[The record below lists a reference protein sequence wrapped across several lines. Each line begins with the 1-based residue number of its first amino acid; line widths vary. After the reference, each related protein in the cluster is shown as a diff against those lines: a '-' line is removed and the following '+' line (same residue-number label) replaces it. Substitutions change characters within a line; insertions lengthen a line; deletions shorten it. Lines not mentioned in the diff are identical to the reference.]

1 MGEWSYQHYDR
12 PCDIVDIA
20 TMQPVMSVDANEADM
35 AIEAHNADIAA
46 YEARIAA
53 LEAELDRV
61 NATLDRLREAVPEG
75 NWIYVCSEIR
85 LLRVVV
91 AVRKLLYPK
100 ETDNG

>member
-1 MGEWSYQHYDR
+1 MVTEYTLSGRRVTPTDTGRRYVPASDY
-12 PCDIVDIA
+12 
-20 TMQPVMSVDANEADM
+20 
-35 AIEAHNADIAA
+35 
-46 YEARIAA
+46 AA